1 MTAVAFPD
9 AAVRNRIGEIPVA
22 ALPDEPRSALT
33 PAPNSNSAT
42 GRVGWLSP
50 ETALKQRKHED
61 GRHRKPLR
69 ASHYR
74 GLPEIIAHGQWEAS
88 DDRHLAFYYRIDS
101 DWFRIVVERTASNEV
116 YLQTFHR
123 CDRNRVPSER
133 RRSNR

>member
-1 MTAVAFPD
+1 MMPVAIPD
-9 AAVRNRIGEIPVA
+9 PTVRKRIGENPVA

-33 PAPNSNSAT
+33 PTPNSNSAT
-42 GRVGWLSP
+42 GRVRWLSP

-74 GLPEIIAHGQWEAS
+74 CLPEIIAHGQWEAI

-116 YLQTFHR
+116 YEQRGLSA
-123 CDRNRVPSER
+123 DLSPL
-133 RRSNR
+133 